1 MGLEHHFES
10 FEWQGGVL
18 ELLKGL
24 AGLLQRGF
32 AFSSTSQC
40 WDPLGARVDNS
51 RGVGNG
57 IPNLSCP
64 GLLEMLSRSIH

>member
-1 MGLEHHFES
+1 M
-10 FEWQGGVL
+10 

-40 WDPLGARVDNS
+40 RDPLGARVDNF
-51 RGVGNG
+51 RGMGSG

-64 GLLEMLSRSIH
+64 GLLEMLSRNIHLKKKNHIGIFSQ